1 MSRSAGLRAM
11 LGEQDTQKQN
21 EAAERLEARRSAW
34 FVMDR

>member
-11 LGEQDTQKQN
+11 FGEQDTQKQT
-21 EAAERLEARRSAW
+21 EAAERFEARRSAW